1 MLLKKK
7 EKYTL
12 AELQVRDLL
21 LLTAREGGRRSRAIF
36 GERMGGDYEDL
47 TANVRDIR
55 ILQIPMG
62 GSDTFYCDRSKTIR
76 PPFSRQIIVVSPWDT
91 LLWKIKLLI
100 CILYGCVLKSFAKDS
115 LLLLDDPR
123 IRLVRA
129 LNETQQSVRRGPAG
143 PGEEKYIETL
153 VVVDPKMTNFH
164 GEDAAKQYALS
175 ACNIVSDLIS

>member
-55 ILQIPMG
+55 ILQIPQG
-62 GSDTFYCDRSKTIR
+62 RITHF
-76 PPFSRQIIVVSPWDT
+76 IVTGTKPS
-91 LLWKIKLLI
+91 
-100 CILYGCVLKSFAKDS
+100 
-115 LLLLDDPR
+115 DPR
-123 IRLVRA
+123 S
-129 LNETQQSVRRGPAG
+129 QG
-143 PGEEKYIETL
+143 K
-153 VVVDPKMTNFH
+153 
-164 GEDAAKQYALS
+164 
-175 ACNIVSDLIS
+175 